1 MTVHKL
7 KRSKKNEHTQI
18 KVITKKNVIGKALKS
33 LPTLVHA
40 LNWHYRYMI
49 KF

>member
-7 KRSKKNEHTQI
+7 KRSKKNEHTQ
-18 KVITKKNVIGKALKS
+18 KKNGLGKALKS

-40 LNWHYRYMI
+40 LNWHYRYMT